1 MQNKNNMETAD
12 NIAEIIKLGEVY
24 RLNLKI
30 PEYQRP
36 YKWTEKNVNNLIDDV
51 ISNKNKSEYRLG
63 TLVLHQTK
71 QEDNNEFMH
80 TEWDNTLVLHQ
91 TKQEDDGYIFEIV
104 DGQQRIITL
113 MLILYAISE
122 KYERVKELYGRV
134 KELLENKNENK
145 LWGHKFNNPISQN
158 NIFKNYQL
166 IKQRIND
173 FDEATVD
180 FLLTKCT
187 FVKIVLNDV
196 SEAFQFF
203 DSQNS
208 RGKELEPHDLLK
220 AYHLREMREIP
231 SDEQTEIIEKWED
244 IDTDELANL
253 FEYLY
258 RIKNWSKSK
267 SARGFTK
274 DEINIFKG
282 INLNN
287 KIYYPY
293 KRIFYVA
300 EYFIEK
306 IAKAPLVETEYP
318 FQLDNI
324 IINGKHF
331 FEMIYQ
337 YSKLK
342 KDLPN
347 LIKKW
352 NSEIYN
358 ILYTDHKYNNKDYAG
373 YYRVGD
379 NYTKILFECACMYF
393 LDKFGEDKELKKV
406 FEKIFLWAFYIRLRS
421 KRIPFSSIDDYAKK
435 YDSFF
440 KYIKEAL
447 QISDI
452 LKVRLKSVS
461 KSEVQGVDAI
471 VKYFEDKGLYKPQN
485 S

>member
-12 NIAEIIKLGEVY
+12 NIAEIIKLGKVY
-24 RLNLKI
+24 SLNLKI

-36 YKWTEKNVNNLIDDV
+36 YKWTGKNVNNLIDDI

-71 QEDNNEFMH
+71 QEDDH
-80 TEWDNTLVLHQ
+80 
-91 TKQEDDGYIFEIV
+91 YIFEIV
-104 DGQQRIITL
+104 DGQQRIITIA
-113 MLILYAISE
+113 LILFALN
-122 KYERVKELYGRV
+122 KNK
-134 KELLENKNENK
+134 KELLRYWENLNK
-145 LWGHKFNNPISQN
+145 LYENELLKHNFDNPISQK
-158 NIFKNYQL
+158 NIYKNYQL

-173 FDEATVD
+173 FDKATVD
-180 FLLTKCT
+180 FLLKNCT

-231 SDEQTEIIEKWED
+231 SDEQIEIIEKWED
-244 IDTDELANL
+244 IDTEELASL
-253 FEYLY
+253 FGYLY
-258 RIKNWSKSK
+258 RIKNWSKLK
-267 SARGFTK
+267 SAREFTK
-274 DEINIFKG
+274 DEISVFKG

-358 ILYTDHKYNNKDYAG
+358 ILYADHKYNNKDYAG

-379 NYTKILFECACMYF
+379 NYTKILFECACIYF
-393 LDKFGEDKELKKV
+393 LDKFGEDKELKRV
-406 FEKIFLWAFYIRLRS
+406 FEKIFLWAFYIRLV
-421 KRIPFSSIDDYAKK
+421 KARIAFSSIDDYAKK

-440 KYIKEAL
+440 RYIKEAL
-447 QISDI
+447 QVSDI
-452 LKVRLKSVS
+452 LKVQLESVS
-461 KSEVQGVDAI
+461 ESVPKYVEAI
-471 VKYFEDKGLYKPQN
+471 EKYFDDKGLYKYPQK
-485 S
+485 

>member
-1 MQNKNNMETAD
+1 MPPENND
-12 NIAEIIKLGEVY
+12 AEIANASIITLTELYNLEKL
-24 RLNLKI
+24 RI

-36 YKWTEKNVNNLIDDV
+36 YKWTEKNVNNLIDDI
-51 ISNKNKSEYRLG
+51 ISNKDKSEYRLG
-63 TLVLHQTK
+63 TLVFYKNKEKEKENLDIVEK
-71 QEDNNEFMH
+71 E
-80 TEWDNTLVLHQ
+80 TL
-91 TKQEDDGYIFEIV
+91 DIV

-122 KYERVKELYGRV
+122 KYEIDKKLYDA
-134 KELLENKNENK
+134 KNE

-158 NIFKNYQL
+158 NIVKNYQL

-231 SDEQTEIIEKWED
+231 SDEQIEIIEKWEG
-244 IDTDELANL
+244 IDTDELASL

-267 SARGFTK
+267 SAREFTK
-274 DEINIFKG
+274 DEISVFKG
-282 INLNN
+282 ISLNN

-293 KRIFYVA
+293 ERIFYVA
-300 EYFIEK
+300 EFFIEK

-324 IINGKHF
+324 IINGKRF
-331 FEMIYQ
+331 FEMIYR

-342 KDLPN
+342 KDFLD
-347 LIKKW
+347 LIRKC
-352 NSEIYN
+352 NFEIYN
-358 ILYTDHKYNNKDYAG
+358 ILYADHKYNGKDYTG

-379 NYTKILFECACMYF
+379 DYTKILFECACIYF
-393 LDKFGEDKELKKV
+393 LDKFGESKELKKV
-406 FEKIFLWAFYIRLRS
+406 FEKIFLWAFHKRLEGAH
-421 KRIPFSSIDDYAKK
+421 ITFPSIDIYAKQD
-435 YDSFF
+435 DSFF
-440 KYIKEAL
+440 RYIKEAL
-447 QISDI
+447 YISDI
-452 LKVRLKSVS
+452 LKVQLKPVYKIDST
-461 KSEVQGVDAI
+461 GVDAI
-471 VKYFEDKGLYKPQN
+471 VKYFEDKGLYKSQN

>member
-1 MQNKNNMETAD
+1 MPPDDKNAK
-12 NIAEIIKLGEVY
+12 IAEAKVIKLTELY
-24 RLNLKI
+24 TLENLKI

-36 YKWTEKNVNNLIDDV
+36 YKWTEKNVNNLIDDI

-63 TLVLHQTK
+63 TLVLHLFDQNL
-71 QEDNNEFMH
+71 D
-80 TEWDNTLVLHQ
+80 
-91 TKQEDDGYIFEIV
+91 IV

-113 MLILYAISE
+113 MLILRALSENYKKVDKQLYA
-122 KYERVKELYGRV
+122 
-134 KELLENKNENK
+134 ENN
-145 LWGHKFNNPISQN
+145 LWKHEFNNPISQN

-231 SDEQTEIIEKWED
+231 SDEQIEIIEKWEG

-267 SARGFTK
+267 SAREFTK
-274 DEINIFKG
+274 DEISVFKG
-282 INLNN
+282 ISLNN

-293 KRIFYVA
+293 ERIFYVA
-300 EYFIEK
+300 EFFIENFIEK

-358 ILYTDHKYNNKDYAG
+358 ILYADHKYNNKDYAG

-379 NYTKILFECACMYF
+379 DYTKILFECACMYF
-393 LDKFGEDKELKKV
+393 LDKFGEDKELEKV
-406 FEKIFLWAFYIRLRS
+406 FEKII
-421 KRIPFSSIDDYAKK
+421 
-435 YDSFF
+435 
-440 KYIKEAL
+440 
-447 QISDI
+447 
-452 LKVRLKSVS
+452 
-461 KSEVQGVDAI
+461 
-471 VKYFEDKGLYKPQN
+471 LYKANKQTH
-485 S
+485 SIFQHR

>member
-1 MQNKNNMETAD
+1 MPPDDKNAK
-12 NIAEIIKLGEVY
+12 IAEAKVITLTELYTLENLK
-24 RLNLKI
+24 NLKI

-36 YKWTEKNVNNLIDDV
+36 YKWTEKNVNNLIDDI

-63 TLVLHQTK
+63 TLVLHLFDQNL
-71 QEDNNEFMH
+71 D
-80 TEWDNTLVLHQ
+80 
-91 TKQEDDGYIFEIV
+91 IV

-113 MLILYAISE
+113 MLILCALSENYKKVDKQLYA
-122 KYERVKELYGRV
+122 
-134 KELLENKNENK
+134 ENN
-145 LWGHKFNNPISQN
+145 LWKHEFNNPISQN

-244 IDTDELANL
+244 INTDELANL

-267 SARGFTK
+267 SAREFTK
-274 DEINIFKG
+274 DEINVFKG
-282 INLNN
+282 ISLNN

-293 KRIFYVA
+293 ERIFYVA
-300 EYFIEK
+300 EFFIEK

-324 IINGKHF
+324 IINGKRF
-331 FEMIYQ
+331 FEMIYR
-337 YSKLK
+337 YFKSK
-342 KDLPN
+342 KDLPD

-358 ILYTDHKYNNKDYAG
+358 ILYADHKYNNKDYAG

-379 NYTKILFECACMYF
+379 NYTKILFECACIYF
-393 LDKFGEDKELKKV
+393 LDKFGESKELKKV
-406 FEKIFLWAFYIRLRS
+406 FEKIFLWAFHKRLEGAH
-421 KRIPFSSIDDYAKK
+421 ITFPSIDIYAKRD
-435 YDSFF
+435 DSFF

-447 QISDI
+447 YISDI
-452 LKVRLKSVS
+452 LKVQLKPVYKIDST
-461 KSEVQGVDAI
+461 GVDAI
-471 VKYFEDKGLYKPQN
+471 VEYFEKKGLLYKPQK

>member
-145 LWGHKFNNPISQN
+145 LWGN

>member
-1 MQNKNNMETAD
+1 MPPDDKNAK
-12 NIAEIIKLGEVY
+12 IAEASIITLTELYNLEK
-24 RLNLKI
+24 LKI

-36 YKWTEKNVNNLIDDV
+36 YKWTEKNVNSLIDDI

-63 TLVLHQTK
+63 TLVLHQK
-71 QEDNNEFMH
+71 QKN
-80 TEWDNTLVLHQ
+80 
-91 TKQEDDGYIFEIV
+91 DDYEIV
-104 DGQQRIITL
+104 DGQQRIITIA
-113 MLILYAISE
+113 LILFALN
-122 KYERVKELYGRV
+122 KNKE
-134 KELLENKNENK
+134 ELLRYWENLNKLFENK
-145 LWGHKFNNPISQN
+145 LLEHKFDNPISQK
-158 NIFKNYQL
+158 NIYKNYQL

-274 DEINIFKG
+274 DEISVFKG
-282 INLNN
+282 ISLNN

-293 KRIFYVA
+293 ERIFYVA
-300 EYFIEK
+300 EFFIEK

-324 IINGKHF
+324 IINGKRF
-331 FEMIYQ
+331 FEMIYR

-358 ILYTDHKYNNKDYAG
+358 ILYADHKYNDKDYTG

-379 NYTKILFECACMYF
+379 DYTKILFECACMYF
-393 LDKFGEDKELKKV
+393 LDKFGESKELKKV
-406 FEKIFLWAFYIRLRS
+406 FEKIFLWAFHKRLEGAH
-421 KRIPFSSIDDYAKK
+421 ITFPSIDIYAKRD
-435 YDSFF
+435 DSFF

-447 QISDI
+447 YISDI
-452 LKVRLKSVS
+452 LKVQLKPVYKIDST
-461 KSEVQGVDAI
+461 GVDAI
-471 VKYFEDKGLYKPQN
+471 VKYFEDKGLYKSQN

>member
-1 MQNKNNMETAD
+1 MPPDDKN
-12 NIAEIIKLGEVY
+12 AEIANASIITLTELYNLEK
-24 RLNLKI
+24 LKI

-36 YKWTEKNVNNLIDDV
+36 YKWTEKNVNNLIDDI
-51 ISNKNKSEYRLG
+51 ISNTNKSEYRLG
-63 TLVLHQTK
+63 TLVLHLFDQNL
-71 QEDNNEFMH
+71 D
-80 TEWDNTLVLHQ
+80 
-91 TKQEDDGYIFEIV
+91 IV
-104 DGQQRIITL
+104 DGQQRIVTL

-122 KYERVKELYGRV
+122 KYERVKELYA
-134 KELLENKNENK
+134 NNK
-145 LWGHKFNNPISQN
+145 LKGHEFNNPISQN

-318 FQLDNI
+318 FQLDNL

>member
-1 MQNKNNMETAD
+1 MPPENNDAEIAKTETPKKE
-12 NIAEIIKLGEVY
+12 IAEVIKLTELY
-24 RLNLKI
+24 TLKNLKNLKI

-36 YKWTEKNVNNLIDDV
+36 YKWTEKNVNNLIDDI
-51 ISNKNKSEYRLG
+51 ISNKDKSEYRLG
-63 TLVLHQTK
+63 TLVFYK
-71 QEDNNEFMH
+71 NKE
-80 TEWDNTLVLHQ
+80 TL
-91 TKQEDDGYIFEIV
+91 DIV
-104 DGQQRIITL
+104 DGQQRIVTL
-113 MLILYAISE
+113 MLILRALSE
-122 KYERVKELYGRV
+122 NYKKVNELYA
-134 KELLENKNENK
+134 ENE

-173 FDEATVD
+173 FDEPTVD

-231 SDEQTEIIEKWED
+231 SDEQIEIIEKWEG
-244 IDTDELANL
+244 IDTEELASL

-274 DEINIFKG
+274 DEISVFKG
-282 INLNN
+282 ISLNN

-293 KRIFYVA
+293 ERIFYVA
-300 EYFIEK
+300 EFFIEK

-324 IINGKHF
+324 IINGKRF
-331 FEMIYQ
+331 FEMIYR

-358 ILYTDHKYNNKDYAG
+358 ILYADHKYNDKDYTG

-379 NYTKILFECACMYF
+379 DYTKILFECACIYF
-393 LDKFGEDKELKKV
+393 LDKFGESKELKKV
-406 FEKIFLWAFYIRLRS
+406 FEKIFLWAFYIRLV
-421 KRIPFSSIDDYAKK
+421 KARIAFSSIDDYAKQ

-471 VKYFEDKGLYKPQN
+471 VEYFEDKGLYKPQK

>member
-36 YKWTEKNVNNLIDDV
+36 YKWTEKNVSNLIDDI

-71 QEDNNEFMH
+71 ENN
-80 TEWDNTLVLHQ
+80 
-91 TKQEDDGYIFEIV
+91 DDIFEIV
-104 DGQQRIITL
+104 DGQQRIITIA
-113 MLILYAISE
+113 LILFALN
-122 KYERVKELYGRV
+122 KNKE
-134 KELLENKNENK
+134 ELLRYWENLNK
-145 LWGHKFNNPISQN
+145 LYENELLKHNFDNPISQK
-158 NIFKNYQL
+158 NIYKNYQL

-173 FDEATVD
+173 FDKATVD
-180 FLLTKCT
+180 FLLKNCT
-187 FVKIVLNDV
+187 FVKIVLSDV

-231 SDEQTEIIEKWED
+231 SDEQIEIIEKWEG
-244 IDTDELANL
+244 IDTDELASL

-267 SARGFTK
+267 SAREFTK
-274 DEINIFKG
+274 DEISVFKG
-282 INLNN
+282 ISLNN

-300 EYFIEK
+300 EFFIEK
-306 IAKAPLVETEYP
+306 IAKTPLVETEYP

-324 IINGKHF
+324 IINGKRF
-331 FEMIYQ
+331 FEMIYR

-342 KDLPN
+342 KDLLD
-347 LIKKW
+347 LIRKW
-352 NSEIYN
+352 NFEIYN
-358 ILYTDHKYNNKDYAG
+358 ILYADHKYKDAAYDG
-373 YYRVGD
+373 YHRVGD
-379 NYTKILFECACMYF
+379 NYTKILFECACIYF
-393 LDKFGEDKELKKV
+393 LDKFGEDKELKRV
-406 FEKIFLWAFYIRLRS
+406 FEKIFLWAFYIRLV
-421 KRIPFSSIDDYAKK
+421 KARIAFSSIDDYATK

-440 KYIKEAL
+440 RYIKEAL
-447 QISDI
+447 QVSDI
-452 LKVRLKSVS
+452 LKAQLESVS
-461 KSEVQGVDAI
+461 ESVPKYVEAI
-471 VKYFEDKGLYKPQN
+471 EKYFGDKGLYKYPQK
-485 S
+485 

>member
-1 MQNKNNMETAD
+1 MPPDDKNAK
-12 NIAEIIKLGEVY
+12 IAEAKVITLTELY
-24 RLNLKI
+24 TLENLKI

-36 YKWTEKNVNNLIDDV
+36 YKWTEKNVNSLIDDI
-51 ISNKNKSEYRLG
+51 ISNKDKSEYRLG
-63 TLVLHQTK
+63 TLVFYK
-71 QEDNNEFMH
+71 NKE
-80 TEWDNTLVLHQ
+80 TL
-91 TKQEDDGYIFEIV
+91 DIV
-104 DGQQRIITL
+104 DGQQRIVTL
-113 MLILYAISE
+113 MLILRALSE
-122 KYERVKELYGRV
+122 NYKKVNELYDA
-134 KELLENKNENK
+134 KNE

-173 FDEATVD
+173 FDEPTVD

-196 SEAFQFF
+196 SGAFQFF

-282 INLNN
+282 MSLNN

-293 KRIFYVA
+293 ERIFYVA
-300 EYFIEK
+300 EFFIEK

-324 IINGKHF
+324 IINGKRF
-331 FEMIYQ
+331 FEMIYR

-342 KDLPN
+342 KDLLD
-347 LIKKW
+347 LIRKC
-352 NSEIYN
+352 NFEIYN
-358 ILYTDHKYNNKDYAG
+358 ILYADHKYNGKDYTG

-379 NYTKILFECACMYF
+379 DYTKILFECACIYF
-393 LDKFGEDKELKKV
+393 LDKFGESKELKKV
-406 FEKIFLWAFYIRLRS
+406 FEKIFLWAFYIRLV
-421 KRIPFSSIDDYAKK
+421 KARIAFSSIDIYATQG
-435 YDSFF
+435 DSFF

-447 QISDI
+447 YISDI
-452 LKVRLKSVS
+452 LKVQLKPVYKIDST
-461 KSEVQGVDAI
+461 GVDAI
-471 VKYFEDKGLYKPQN
+471 VEYFEKKGLLYKPQK

>member
-1 MQNKNNMETAD
+1 MQNKNNMGTAD
-12 NIAEIIKLGEVY
+12 NIAEIIKLGDVY

-36 YKWTEKNVNNLIDDV
+36 YKWTGKNVNNLIDDI

-63 TLVLHQTK
+63 TLVFYKNKEKEKENL
-71 QEDNNEFMH
+71 D
-80 TEWDNTLVLHQ
+80 
-91 TKQEDDGYIFEIV
+91 IV

-113 MLILYAISE
+113 MLILCALSE
-122 KYERVKELYGRV
+122 KYERVKEL
-134 KELLENKNENK
+134 LENKLRE
-145 LWGHKFNNPISQN
+145 HKFDNPISQK
-158 NIFKNYQL
+158 NIYKNYQL

-231 SDEQTEIIEKWED
+231 SDEQIEIIEKWEG
-244 IDTDELANL
+244 IDTEELASL

-274 DEINIFKG
+274 DEISVFKG
-282 INLNN
+282 ISLNN

-293 KRIFYVA
+293 ERIFYVA
-300 EYFIEK
+300 EFFIEK

-324 IINGKHF
+324 IINGKRF
-331 FEMIYQ
+331 FEMIYR

-358 ILYTDHKYNNKDYAG
+358 ILYADHKYNNKDYAG

-379 NYTKILFECACMYF
+379 NYTKILFECACIYF
-393 LDKFGEDKELKKV
+393 LDKFGESKELKKV
-406 FEKIFLWAFYIRLRS
+406 FEKIFLWAFHKRLEGAH
-421 KRIPFSSIDDYAKK
+421 ITFPSIDIYAKRD
-435 YDSFF
+435 DSFF

-447 QISDI
+447 YISDI
-452 LKVRLKSVS
+452 LKVQLKPVYKIDST
-461 KSEVQGVDAI
+461 GVDAI
-471 VKYFEDKGLYKPQN
+471 VEYFEDKGLYKSQN
-485 S
+485 N

>member
-1 MQNKNNMETAD
+1 MPPDDKNAKISEAKV
-12 NIAEIIKLGEVY
+12 IKLTELY
-24 RLNLKI
+24 TLENLKI

-36 YKWTEKNVNNLIDDV
+36 YKWTEKNVNNLIDDI
-51 ISNKNKSEYRLG
+51 ISNKDKSEYRLG

-71 QEDNNEFMH
+71 QED
-80 TEWDNTLVLHQ
+80 
-91 TKQEDDGYIFEIV
+91 DDYIFEIV
-104 DGQQRIITL
+104 DGQQRIITIA
-113 MLILYAISE
+113 LILFALN
-122 KYERVKELYGRV
+122 KNKE
-134 KELLENKNENK
+134 ELLRYWENLNKLFENK
-145 LWGHKFNNPISQN
+145 LLEHKFDNPISQK
-158 NIFKNYQL
+158 NIYKNYQL

-173 FDEATVD
+173 FDKATVD
-180 FLLTKCT
+180 FLLKKCT

-231 SDEQTEIIEKWED
+231 SDEQIEIIEKWEG

-324 IINGKHF
+324 IINGKRF
-331 FEMIYQ
+331 FEMIYR
-337 YSKLK
+337 YFKSK
-342 KDLPN
+342 KDLPD
-347 LIKKW
+347 LIRKC
-352 NSEIYN
+352 NFEIYN
-358 ILYTDHKYNNKDYAG
+358 ILYADHKYNGKDYTG

-379 NYTKILFECACMYF
+379 DYTKILFECACIYF
-393 LDKFGEDKELKKV
+393 LDKFGEDKELEKV
-406 FEKIFLWAFYIRLRS
+406 FEKIFLWAFRIRLV
-421 KRIPFSSIDDYAKK
+421 KARIAFSSIDDYAKQ

-452 LKVRLKSVS
+452 LKVQLKSVS
-461 KSEVQGVDAI
+461 ENEVKVQGVDAI
-471 VKYFEDKGLYKPQN
+471 VEYFEDKGLYKPQK

>member
-1 MQNKNNMETAD
+1 MPPDDKNAK
-12 NIAEIIKLGEVY
+12 IAEAKVITLTELYTLK
-24 RLNLKI
+24 NLKI

-71 QEDNNEFMH
+71 QED
-80 TEWDNTLVLHQ
+80 
-91 TKQEDDGYIFEIV
+91 DDIFEIV
-104 DGQQRIITL
+104 DGQQRIITIA
-113 MLILYAISE
+113 LILFALN
-122 KYERVKELYGRV
+122 KE
-134 KELLENKNENK
+134 ELLRYWENLNK
-145 LWGHKFNNPISQN
+145 LHENELLKHNFDNPISQK
-158 NIFKNYQL
+158 NIYKNYQL

-173 FDEATVD
+173 FNEATVD

-231 SDEQTEIIEKWED
+231 SDEQIEIIEKWED
-244 IDTDELANL
+244 IDTEELASL

-258 RIKNWSKSK
+258 RIKNWSKLK
-267 SARGFTK
+267 SAREFTK
-274 DEINIFKG
+274 DEISVFKG

-306 IAKAPLVETEYP
+306 IAKPPLVETEYP

-358 ILYTDHKYNNKDYAG
+358 ILYADHKYNNKDYAG

-393 LDKFGEDKELKKV
+393 LDKFGESKELKKV
-406 FEKIFLWAFYIRLRS
+406 FEKIFLWAFHKRLEGAH
-421 KRIPFSSIDDYAKK
+421 ITFPSIDNYAKE

-447 QISDI
+447 YISDI
-452 LKVRLKSVS
+452 LKVQLKPVYKIDST
-461 KSEVQGVDAI
+461 GVDAI
-471 VKYFEDKGLYKPQN
+471 VKYFEDKGLYKSQN

>member
-1 MQNKNNMETAD
+1 MPPDDKNAK
-12 NIAEIIKLGEVY
+12 IAEAKVITLTELYTLENLK
-24 RLNLKI
+24 NLKI

-36 YKWTEKNVNNLIDDV
+36 YKWTEKNVNNLIDDI
-51 ISNKNKSEYRLG
+51 ISNKDKSEYRLG
-63 TLVLHQTK
+63 TLVLHLFDQNL
-71 QEDNNEFMH
+71 D
-80 TEWDNTLVLHQ
+80 
-91 TKQEDDGYIFEIV
+91 IV
-104 DGQQRIITL
+104 DGQQRIVTL

-122 KYERVKELYGRV
+122 KYERVKELYA
-134 KELLENKNENK
+134 NNK
-145 LWGHKFNNPISQN
+145 LKGHEFNNPISQN

-231 SDEQTEIIEKWED
+231 SDEQIEIIEKWEG
-244 IDTDELANL
+244 IDTEELASL

-274 DEINIFKG
+274 DEISVFKG
-282 INLNN
+282 ISLNN

-293 KRIFYVA
+293 ERIFYVA
-300 EYFIEK
+300 EFFIEK

-324 IINGKHF
+324 IINGKRF
-331 FEMIYQ
+331 FEMIYR

-342 KDLPN
+342 KDLLD
-347 LIKKW
+347 LIRKW
-352 NSEIYN
+352 NFEIYN
-358 ILYTDHKYNNKDYAG
+358 ILYADHKYNDKDYTG

-379 NYTKILFECACMYF
+379 DYTKILFECACMYF
-393 LDKFGEDKELKKV
+393 LDKFGESKELKKV
-406 FEKIFLWAFYIRLRS
+406 FEKIFLWAFHKRLEGAH
-421 KRIPFSSIDDYAKK
+421 ITFPSIDIYAKRD
-435 YDSFF
+435 DSFF

-447 QISDI
+447 YISDI
-452 LKVRLKSVS
+452 LKVQLKPVYKIDST
-461 KSEVQGVDAI
+461 GVDAI
-471 VKYFEDKGLYKPQN
+471 VKYFEDKGLYKPQK

>member
-1 MQNKNNMETAD
+1 MPPDDKNAK
-12 NIAEIIKLGEVY
+12 IAEAKVITLTELY
-24 RLNLKI
+24 TLENLKNLRI

-36 YKWTEKNVNNLIDDV
+36 YKWTEKNVNNLIDDI

-63 TLVLHQTK
+63 TLVLHLFDQNL
-71 QEDNNEFMH
+71 D
-80 TEWDNTLVLHQ
+80 
-91 TKQEDDGYIFEIV
+91 IV
-104 DGQQRIITL
+104 DGQQRIVTL
-113 MLILYAISE
+113 MLILRALSE
-122 KYERVKELYGRV
+122 NYKKVNELYA
-134 KELLENKNENK
+134 NNK
-145 LWGHKFNNPISQN
+145 LKGHEFNNPISQN

-187 FVKIVLNDV
+187 FVKIVLSDV

-231 SDEQTEIIEKWED
+231 SDEQIEIIEKWED
-244 IDTDELANL
+244 IDTDELASL

-258 RIKNWSKSK
+258 RIKNWSKLK
-267 SARGFTK
+267 SAREFTK
-274 DEINIFKG
+274 DEISVFKG
-282 INLNN
+282 ISLNN

-293 KRIFYVA
+293 ERIFYVA

-324 IINGKHF
+324 IINGKRF
-331 FEMIYQ
+331 FEMIYR

-342 KDLPN
+342 KDLLD
-347 LIKKW
+347 LIRKW
-352 NSEIYN
+352 NFEIYN
-358 ILYTDHKYNNKDYAG
+358 ILYADHKYNGKDYTG

-379 NYTKILFECACMYF
+379 DYTKILFECACIYF
-393 LDKFGEDKELKKV
+393 LDKFGESKELKKV
-406 FEKIFLWAFYIRLRS
+406 FEKIFLWAFHKRLEGAH
-421 KRIPFSSIDDYAKK
+421 ITFPSIDNYAKQG
-435 YDSFF
+435 DSFF

-447 QISDI
+447 YISDI
-452 LKVRLKSVS
+452 LKVQLKPVYKIDST
-461 KSEVQGVDAI
+461 GVDAI
-471 VKYFEDKGLYKPQN
+471 VEYFEKKGLLYKPQK

>member
-1 MQNKNNMETAD
+1 MQNKNNMGTVD
-12 NIAEIIKLGEVY
+12 NIAEIIKLGKVY

-36 YKWTEKNVNNLIDDV
+36 YKWTGKNVNNLIDDI
-51 ISNKNKSEYRLG
+51 ISNKDKSEYRLG

-71 QEDNNEFMH
+71 QED
-80 TEWDNTLVLHQ
+80 
-91 TKQEDDGYIFEIV
+91 DDYIFEIV
-104 DGQQRIITL
+104 DGQQRIITIA
-113 MLILYAISE
+113 LILFALN
-122 KYERVKELYGRV
+122 KNKE
-134 KELLENKNENK
+134 ELLRYWENLNKLFENK
-145 LWGHKFNNPISQN
+145 LLEHKFDNPISQK
-158 NIFKNYQL
+158 NIYKNYQL

-173 FDEATVD
+173 FDKATVD
-180 FLLTKCT
+180 FLLKKCT

-231 SDEQTEIIEKWED
+231 SDEQIEIIEKWEG

-267 SARGFTK
+267 SAREFTK
-274 DEINIFKG
+274 DEISVFKG
-282 INLNN
+282 ISLNN

-293 KRIFYVA
+293 ERIFYLA
-300 EYFIEK
+300 EFFIEK

-331 FEMIYQ
+331 FEMIYR
-337 YSKLK
+337 YFKSK
-342 KDLPN
+342 KDLPD
-347 LIKKW
+347 LIRKW

-358 ILYTDHKYNNKDYAG
+358 ILYADHKYNNKDYAG

-379 NYTKILFECACMYF
+379 DYTKILFECACMYF
-393 LDKFGEDKELKKV
+393 LDKFGESKELKKV
-406 FEKIFLWAFYIRLRS
+406 FEKIFLWAFHKRLEGAH
-421 KRIPFSSIDDYAKK
+421 ITFPSIDIYAKQD
-435 YDSFF
+435 DSFF

-447 QISDI
+447 YISDI
-452 LKVRLKSVS
+452 LKVQLKPVYKIDST
-461 KSEVQGVDAI
+461 GVDAI
-471 VKYFEDKGLYKPQN
+471 VKYFEDKGLYKPQK

>member
-1 MQNKNNMETAD
+1 MPPDDKNAK
-12 NIAEIIKLGEVY
+12 IAEAKVITLTDLYKLE
-24 RLNLKI
+24 NLKI

-36 YKWTEKNVNNLIDDV
+36 YKWTEKNVNNLIDDI

-63 TLVLHQTK
+63 TLVLHQK
-71 QEDNNEFMH
+71 QKN
-80 TEWDNTLVLHQ
+80 
-91 TKQEDDGYIFEIV
+91 DDYEIV
-104 DGQQRIITL
+104 DGQQRIITIA
-113 MLILYAISE
+113 LILFALN
-122 KYERVKELYGRV
+122 KNKE
-134 KELLENKNENK
+134 ELLRYWENLNKLFENK
-145 LWGHKFNNPISQN
+145 LLEHKFDNPISQK
-158 NIFKNYQL
+158 NICKNYQL

-331 FEMIYQ
+331 FEMIYR
-337 YSKLK
+337 YFKSK
-342 KDLPN
+342 KDLPD
-347 LIKKW
+347 LIRKC
-352 NSEIYN
+352 NFEIYN
-358 ILYTDHKYNNKDYAG
+358 ILYADHKYNDKDYTG

-379 NYTKILFECACMYF
+379 DYTKILFECACMYF
-393 LDKFGEDKELKKV
+393 LDKFGEDKELEKV
-406 FEKIFLWAFYIRLRS
+406 FEKIFLWAFYIRLTS
-421 KRIPFSSIDDYAKK
+421 KRIPFSSIDNYAME

>member
-1 MQNKNNMETAD
+1 MPPDDKNAK
-12 NIAEIIKLGEVY
+12 IAEAKVITLTELYTLK
-24 RLNLKI
+24 NLKI

-36 YKWTEKNVNNLIDDV
+36 YKWTEKNVNNLIDDI

-63 TLVLHQTK
+63 TLVLHK
-71 QEDNNEFMH
+71 NGENLD
-80 TEWDNTLVLHQ
+80 
-91 TKQEDDGYIFEIV
+91 IV
-104 DGQQRIITL
+104 DGQQRIVTL
-113 MLILYAISE
+113 MLILCALHYIKQYKEVEKLYAP
-122 KYERVKELYGRV
+122 K
-134 KELLENKNENK
+134 ENKFWKHE
-145 LWGHKFNNPISQN
+145 FNNTISQN

-173 FDEATVD
+173 FNEATVD

-231 SDEQTEIIEKWED
+231 SDEQIEIIEKWED
-244 IDTDELANL
+244 IDTEELASL
-253 FEYLY
+253 FGYLY
-258 RIKNWSKSK
+258 RIKNWSKLK
-267 SARGFTK
+267 SAREFTK
-274 DEINIFKG
+274 DEISVFKG

-358 ILYTDHKYNNKDYAG
+358 ILYADHKYNNKDYAG

-393 LDKFGEDKELKKV
+393 LDKFGEDKWLTKV
-406 FEKIFLWAFYIRLRS
+406 FEKLFLWAFSLRLTS
-421 KRIPFSSIDDYAKK
+421 GSIKFVSVDKFARKD
-435 YDSFF
+435 DSFF

-447 QISDI
+447 YASDI
-452 LKVRLKSVS
+452 LKVQSPHVTGIKVG
-461 KSEVQGVDAI
+461 KVEAI
-471 VKYFEDKGLYKPQN
+471 TQYFKDKGLYSEPQG

>member
-1 MQNKNNMETAD
+1 MDTTPTPTLKTTKQRILENYMPPDDKNAK
-12 NIAEIIKLGEVY
+12 IAEAKVITLTELYNLEK
-24 RLNLKI
+24 LKI

-36 YKWTEKNVNNLIDDV
+36 YKWTEKNVNNLIDDI

-63 TLVLHQTK
+63 TLVLHQK
-71 QEDNNEFMH
+71 QKN
-80 TEWDNTLVLHQ
+80 
-91 TKQEDDGYIFEIV
+91 DDYEIV
-104 DGQQRIITL
+104 DGQQRIITIA
-113 MLILYAISE
+113 LILFALN
-122 KYERVKELYGRV
+122 KNKE
-134 KELLENKNENK
+134 ELLRYWENLNKLFENK
-145 LWGHKFNNPISQN
+145 LLEHKFDNPISQK

-231 SDEQTEIIEKWED
+231 SDEQIEIIEKWEG
-244 IDTDELANL
+244 IDTDELASL

-274 DEINIFKG
+274 DEISVFKG
-282 INLNN
+282 ISLNN

-293 KRIFYVA
+293 ERIFYVA
-300 EYFIEK
+300 EFFIEK

-324 IINGKHF
+324 IINGKRF

-358 ILYTDHKYNNKDYAG
+358 ILYADHKYNNKDYAG

-379 NYTKILFECACMYF
+379 NYTKILFECACIYF
-393 LDKFGEDKELKKV
+393 LDKFGESKELKKV
-406 FEKIFLWAFYIRLRS
+406 FEKIFLWAFYIRLV
-421 KRIPFSSIDDYAKK
+421 KARIAFSSIDDYAKQD
-435 YDSFF
+435 DSFF

-447 QISDI
+447 YISDI
-452 LKVRLKSVS
+452 LKVQLKPVYKIDST
-461 KSEVQGVDAI
+461 GVDAI
-471 VKYFEDKGLYKPQN
+471 VEYFEKKGLYKPQK

>member
-1 MQNKNNMETAD
+1 MPPENNDAEIAKTETPKGE
-12 NIAEIIKLGEVY
+12 IAEVIKLTGLY
-24 RLNLKI
+24 KLKNLRI

-36 YKWTEKNVNNLIDDV
+36 YKWTEKNVNNLIDDI

-63 TLVLHQTK
+63 TLVLHLFDQNL
-71 QEDNNEFMH
+71 D
-80 TEWDNTLVLHQ
+80 
-91 TKQEDDGYIFEIV
+91 IV
-104 DGQQRIITL
+104 DGQQRIVTL
-113 MLILYAISE
+113 MLILRALSE
-122 KYERVKELYGRV
+122 NYKKVKELYA
-134 KELLENKNENK
+134 NNK
-145 LWGHKFNNPISQN
+145 LKGHEFNNPISQN

-231 SDEQTEIIEKWED
+231 SDEQIEIIEKWEG

-267 SARGFTK
+267 SAREFTK
-274 DEINIFKG
+274 DEISVFKG
-282 INLNN
+282 ISLNN

-293 KRIFYVA
+293 EGIFYVA

-324 IINGKHF
+324 IINGKRF
-331 FEMIYQ
+331 FEMIYR

-342 KDLPN
+342 KDLLD
-347 LIKKW
+347 LIRKW
-352 NSEIYN
+352 NFEIYN
-358 ILYTDHKYNNKDYAG
+358 ILYADHKYNGKDYTG

-379 NYTKILFECACMYF
+379 DYTKILFECACIYF
-393 LDKFGEDKELKKV
+393 LDKFGESKELKKV
-406 FEKIFLWAFYIRLRS
+406 FEKIFLWAFHKRLEGAH
-421 KRIPFSSIDDYAKK
+421 ITFPSIDIYAKQD
-435 YDSFF
+435 DSFF
-440 KYIKEAL
+440 RYIKEAL
-447 QISDI
+447 YISDI
-452 LKVRLKSVS
+452 LKVQLKPVYKIDST
-461 KSEVQGVDAI
+461 GVDAI
-471 VKYFEDKGLYKPQN
+471 VKYFEDKGLYKSQN

>member
-1 MQNKNNMETAD
+1 MPPDDKNAE
-12 NIAEIIKLGEVY
+12 IAEAGVITLTDLYKLG
-24 RLNLKI
+24 NLKI

-36 YKWTEKNVNNLIDDV
+36 YKWTEKNVNNLIDDI
-51 ISNKNKSEYRLG
+51 ISNRDKSEYRLG

-71 QEDNNEFMH
+71 QEDHLNVL
-80 TEWDNTLVLHQ
+80 DQYDDATLVLHQ
-91 TKQEDDGYIFEIV
+91 TKQEDNYIFEIV

-113 MLILYAISE
+113 MLILCALSE
-122 KYERVKELYGRV
+122 NYKKVDKQLYE
-134 KELLENKNENK
+134 KNE

-158 NIFKNYQL
+158 NVFKNYQL

-173 FDEATVD
+173 FNEATVD

-231 SDEQTEIIEKWED
+231 SDEQIEIIEKWED
-244 IDTDELANL
+244 IDTEELASL

-258 RIKNWSKSK
+258 RIKNWSKLK
-267 SARGFTK
+267 SAREFTK
-274 DEINIFKG
+274 DGIGAFKG
-282 INLNN
+282 INLN
-287 KIYYPY
+287 KRTDYPY
-293 KRIFYVA
+293 KRIYYIA
-300 EYFIEK
+300 DYFINK
-306 IAKAPLVETEYP
+306 IACEPLLEVAYP

-358 ILYTDHKYNNKDYAG
+358 ILYADHKYNNKDYAG

-393 LDKFGEDKELKKV
+393 LDKFGEDKELEKV
-406 FEKIFLWAFYIRLRS
+406 FEKIFLWAFYIRLTI
-421 KRIPFSSIDDYAKK
+421 KRIPFSSIDNYAME

-461 KSEVQGVDAI
+461 ESVPKYVEAI
-471 VKYFEDKGLYKPQN
+471 EKYFDDKGLYKYPQK
-485 S
+485 

>member
-1 MQNKNNMETAD
+1 MGTAD

-36 YKWTEKNVNNLIDDV
+36 YKWTGKNVNNLIDDI
-51 ISNKNKSEYRLG
+51 ISNKEKSEYRLG
-63 TLVLHQTK
+63 TLVLHLFDQNL
-71 QEDNNEFMH
+71 D
-80 TEWDNTLVLHQ
+80 
-91 TKQEDDGYIFEIV
+91 IV
-104 DGQQRIITL
+104 DGQQRIVTL
-113 MLILYAISE
+113 MLILRALSE
-122 KYERVKELYGRV
+122 NYKKVNELYDA
-134 KELLENKNENK
+134 KNE

-258 RIKNWSKSK
+258 RIKKWSKSK
-267 SARGFTK
+267 SAREFTK
-274 DEINIFKG
+274 DEISVFKG
-282 INLNN
+282 ISLNN

-293 KRIFYVA
+293 ERIFYVA
-300 EYFIEK
+300 EFFIEK

-324 IINGKHF
+324 IINGKRF

-358 ILYTDHKYNNKDYAG
+358 ILYADHKYNDKDYTG

-379 NYTKILFECACMYF
+379 DYTKILFECACMYF
-393 LDKFGEDKELKKV
+393 LDKFGESKELKKV
-406 FEKIFLWAFYIRLRS
+406 FEKIFLWAFHKRLEGAH
-421 KRIPFSSIDDYAKK
+421 ITFPSIDIYAKRD
-435 YDSFF
+435 DSFF

-447 QISDI
+447 YISDI
-452 LKVRLKSVS
+452 LKVQSPHVTEIKVG
-461 KSEVQGVDAI
+461 KVEAI
-471 VKYFEDKGLYKPQN
+471 TQYFKDKGLYSEPQG

>member
-1 MQNKNNMETAD
+1 MPPENNDAEIAKTETPKEE
-12 NIAEIIKLGEVY
+12 IAEVIKLTGLY
-24 RLNLKI
+24 KLNLGI

-36 YKWTEKNVNNLIDDV
+36 YKWTEKNVNNLIDDI
-51 ISNKNKSEYRLG
+51 ISNKDKSEYRLG

-71 QEDNNEFMH
+71 QED
-80 TEWDNTLVLHQ
+80 
-91 TKQEDDGYIFEIV
+91 DDYIFEIV
-104 DGQQRIITL
+104 DGQQRIVTL
-113 MLILYAISE
+113 MLILRALSENYKKVGKQLYA
-122 KYERVKELYGRV
+122 
-134 KELLENKNENK
+134 ENN
-145 LWGHKFNNPISQN
+145 LWKHEFNNPISQN

-267 SARGFTK
+267 SAREFTK
-274 DEINIFKG
+274 DEISVFKG

-358 ILYTDHKYNNKDYAG
+358 ILYADHKYNDKDYTG

-379 NYTKILFECACMYF
+379 DYTKILFECACIYF
-393 LDKFGEDKELKKV
+393 LDKFGESKELKKV
-406 FEKIFLWAFYIRLRS
+406 FEKIFLWAFYKRLKS
-421 KRIPFSSIDDYAKK
+421 KHIAFSSIDIYAME

-471 VKYFEDKGLYKPQN
+471 VEYFEDKGLYKPQK

>member
-1 MQNKNNMETAD
+1 MQTENNDAEVAIAGTAQAG
-12 NIAEIIKLGEVY
+12 NAESPQAEVITLTDLYKLG
-24 RLNLKI
+24 NLKI

-36 YKWTEKNVNNLIDDV
+36 YKWTEKNVNNLIDDI
-51 ISNKNKSEYRLG
+51 ISNKDKSEYRLG
-63 TLVLHQTK
+63 TLILHK
-71 QEDNNEFMH
+71 DEKNLD
-80 TEWDNTLVLHQ
+80 
-91 TKQEDDGYIFEIV
+91 IV
-104 DGQQRIITL
+104 DGQQRIVTL

-122 KYERVKELYGRV
+122 KYERVKELYA
-134 KELLENKNENK
+134 NNK
-145 LWGHKFNNPISQN
+145 LKGHEFNNPISQN

-173 FDEATVD
+173 FDEPTVD

-231 SDEQTEIIEKWED
+231 YDAQTEIIEKWED

-267 SARGFTK
+267 SAREFTK
-274 DEINIFKG
+274 DEISVFKG
-282 INLNN
+282 ITLNN

-293 KRIFYVA
+293 ERIFHVA

-306 IAKAPLVETEYP
+306 IAKALLIETEYP

-324 IINGKHF
+324 IINGKRF
-331 FEMIYQ
+331 FEMIYR

-342 KDLPN
+342 KDLPD

-352 NSEIYN
+352 NLEIYN
-358 ILYTDHKYNNKDYAG
+358 ILYADHKYKGIDYAG
-373 YYRVGD
+373 YHRVGD
-379 NYTKILFECACMYF
+379 NYTKILFECACIYF

-406 FEKIFLWAFYIRLRS
+406 FEKIFLWAFYIRLTNA
-421 KRIPFSSIDDYAKK
+421 RIPFASIDNYASE

-447 QISDI
+447 QRSDI
-452 LKVRLKSVS
+452 LKVQLRSVS
-461 KSEVQGVDAI
+461 EREVQDVVAAI
-471 VKYFEDKGLYKPQN
+471 TEYFKDKGLYKTQN

>member
-1 MQNKNNMETAD
+1 MPPENNDAEIAKTETPKKE
-12 NIAEIIKLGEVY
+12 IAEVIKLTGLY
-24 RLNLKI
+24 TLKNLKI

-36 YKWTEKNVNNLIDDV
+36 YKWTEKNVNNLIDDI
-51 ISNKNKSEYRLG
+51 ISNKDKSEYRLG
-63 TLVLHQTK
+63 TLVLH
-71 QEDNNEFMH
+71 ENEE
-80 TEWDNTLVLHQ
+80 TNLD
-91 TKQEDDGYIFEIV
+91 IV

-122 KYERVKELYGRV
+122 KYERVKEL
-134 KELLENKNENK
+134 LENKNENK
-145 LWGHKFNNPISQN
+145 LRGHKFNNPISQN

-244 IDTDELANL
+244 IDTDELASL

-274 DEINIFKG
+274 DEISVFKG
-282 INLNN
+282 ISLNN

-306 IAKAPLVETEYP
+306 IAKPPLVETEYP

-358 ILYTDHKYNNKDYAG
+358 ILYADHKYNNKDYAG

-393 LDKFGEDKELKKV
+393 LDKFGEDKELEKV
-406 FEKIFLWAFYIRLRS
+406 FEKIFLWAFHKRLEGAH
-421 KRIPFSSIDDYAKK
+421 ITFPSIDIYAKRD
-435 YDSFF
+435 DSFF

-447 QISDI
+447 YISDI
-452 LKVRLKSVS
+452 LKVQLKPVYKIDST
-461 KSEVQGVDAI
+461 GVDAI
-471 VKYFEDKGLYKPQN
+471 VKYFEDKGLYKSQN

>member
-36 YKWTEKNVNNLIDDV
+36 YKWTEKNVSNLIDDI

-71 QEDNNEFMH
+71 ENN
-80 TEWDNTLVLHQ
+80 
-91 TKQEDDGYIFEIV
+91 DDIFEIV

-113 MLILYAISE
+113 MLILRALSENYEKVDKQLYAE
-122 KYERVKELYGRV
+122 NELW
-134 KELLENKNENK
+134 KHE
-145 LWGHKFNNPISQN
+145 FNNIITRN
-158 NIFKNYQL
+158 NISKNYQL

-173 FDEATVD
+173 FDKTSVD
-180 FLLTKCT
+180 FLLKNCT
-187 FVKIVLNDV
+187 FVKIVLSDV

-231 SDEQTEIIEKWED
+231 SDEQIEIIEKWEG
-244 IDTDELANL
+244 IDTDELASL

-267 SARGFTK
+267 SAREFTK
-274 DEINIFKG
+274 DEISVFKG
-282 INLNN
+282 ISLNN

-293 KRIFYVA
+293 KRIYYIA
-300 EYFIEK
+300 DYFINK
-306 IAKAPLVETEYP
+306 IACEPLLEVAYP

-324 IINGKHF
+324 IINGKRF
-331 FEMIYQ
+331 FEMIYC

-342 KDLPN
+342 KELQN
-347 LIKKW
+347 LIRKW
-352 NSEIYN
+352 NFEIYN
-358 ILYTDHKYNNKDYAG
+358 ILYGDHKYDG
-373 YYRVGD
+373 SCRVGD
-379 NYTKILFECACMYF
+379 GYVRGLFECACIYF
-393 LDKFGEDKELKKV
+393 IDKFGEDKWLTKV
-406 FEKIFLWAFYIRLRS
+406 FEKLFLWAFSLRLTS
-421 KRIPFSSIDDYAKK
+421 GSIKFVSVDNFAKK
-435 YDSFF
+435 DDSFF

-447 QISDI
+447 YASDI
-452 LKVRLKSVS
+452 LKVQSPHVTGIKVG
-461 KSEVQGVDAI
+461 KVEAI
-471 VKYFEDKGLYKPQN
+471 TQYFKDKGLYSEPQG

>member
-1 MQNKNNMETAD
+1 MPPDDKNAE
-12 NIAEIIKLGEVY
+12 IAEAGVITLTDLYKLG
-24 RLNLKI
+24 NLKI

-36 YKWTEKNVNNLIDDV
+36 YKWTEKNVNNLIDDI

-71 QEDNNEFMH
+71 QKDH
-80 TEWDNTLVLHQ
+80 
-91 TKQEDDGYIFEIV
+91 YIFEIV
-104 DGQQRIITL
+104 DGQQRIITIA
-113 MLILYAISE
+113 LILFALN
-122 KYERVKELYGRV
+122 KNK
-134 KELLENKNENK
+134 KELLRYWENLNELHKNELLK
-145 LWGHKFNNPISQN
+145 HKFDNPISQK
-158 NIFKNYQL
+158 NIYKNYQL

-173 FDEATVD
+173 FDKATVD
-180 FLLTKCT
+180 FLLKNCT

-231 SDEQTEIIEKWED
+231 SDEQIEIIEKWEG
-244 IDTDELANL
+244 IDTDELASL

-258 RIKNWSKSK
+258 RIKNWSKLK
-267 SARGFTK
+267 SAREFTK
-274 DEINIFKG
+274 DEISVFKG
-282 INLNN
+282 ISLNN

-300 EYFIEK
+300 EFFIEK

-358 ILYTDHKYNNKDYAG
+358 ILYADHKYNGKDYTG
-373 YYRVGD
+373 YHRVGD
-379 NYTKILFECACMYF
+379 DYTKILFECACMYF
-393 LDKFGEDKELKKV
+393 LDKFGEDKWLTKV
-406 FEKIFLWAFYIRLRS
+406 FEKLFLWAFSLRLIS
-421 KRIPFSSIDDYAKK
+421 GSIKFVSVDNFAKK
-435 YDSFF
+435 DDSFF

-447 QISDI
+447 YASDI
-452 LKVRLKSVS
+452 LKVQSPHVPEIKVG
-461 KSEVQGVDAI
+461 KVEAI
-471 VKYFEDKGLYKPQN
+471 TQYFKDKGLYSEPQG

>member
-1 MQNKNNMETAD
+1 MPPENNDAEIAKTETPKGE
-12 NIAEIIKLGEVY
+12 IAEVIKLTGLY
-24 RLNLKI
+24 KLKNLRI

-36 YKWTEKNVNNLIDDV
+36 YKWTEKNVNNLIDDI

-63 TLVLHQTK
+63 TLVLHLFDQNL
-71 QEDNNEFMH
+71 D
-80 TEWDNTLVLHQ
+80 
-91 TKQEDDGYIFEIV
+91 IV
-104 DGQQRIITL
+104 DGQQRIVTL
-113 MLILYAISE
+113 MLILYVLR
-122 KYERVKELYGRV
+122 KYEKVKELYA
-134 KELLENKNENK
+134 ENE

-267 SARGFTK
+267 SAREFTK
-274 DEINIFKG
+274 DEINVFKG

-306 IAKAPLVETEYP
+306 IAKPPLVETEYP

-331 FEMIYQ
+331 FEMIYR
-337 YSKLK
+337 YFKSK
-342 KDLPN
+342 KDLPD
-347 LIKKW
+347 LIRKC
-352 NSEIYN
+352 NFEIYN
-358 ILYTDHKYNNKDYAG
+358 ILYADHKYNGKDYTG

-379 NYTKILFECACMYF
+379 DYTKILFECACMYF
-393 LDKFGEDKELKKV
+393 LDKFGEDKELEKV
-406 FEKIFLWAFYIRLRS
+406 FEKIFLWAFYIRLTS
-421 KRIPFSSIDDYAKK
+421 KRIPFSSIDNYAME

-471 VKYFEDKGLYKPQN
+471 VKYFEDKGLYKSQN

>member
-1 MQNKNNMETAD
+1 MPPENNDAEIAKTETPKEK
-12 NIAEIIKLGEVY
+12 IAEVIKLTELY
-24 RLNLKI
+24 KLKNLRI

-36 YKWTEKNVNNLIDDV
+36 YKWTEKNVNNLIDDI
-51 ISNKNKSEYRLG
+51 ISNKDKSEYRLG

-71 QEDNNEFMH
+71 QED
-80 TEWDNTLVLHQ
+80 
-91 TKQEDDGYIFEIV
+91 DDYIFEIV
-104 DGQQRIITL
+104 DGQQRIVTL
-113 MLILYAISE
+113 MLILRALR
-122 KYERVKELYGRV
+122 KYEKV
-134 KELLENKNENK
+134 KELLENKLRE
-145 LWGHKFNNPISQN
+145 HKFDNPISQK
-158 NIFKNYQL
+158 NIYKNYQL

-196 SEAFQFF
+196 SEASQFF

-231 SDEQTEIIEKWED
+231 SDEQIEIIEKWEG
-244 IDTDELANL
+244 IDTEELASL

-274 DEINIFKG
+274 DEISVFKG
-282 INLNN
+282 ISLNN

-293 KRIFYVA
+293 ERIFYVA
-300 EYFIEK
+300 EFFIEK

-324 IINGKHF
+324 IINGKRF
-331 FEMIYQ
+331 FEMIYR

-358 ILYTDHKYNNKDYAG
+358 ILYADHKYNDKDYTG

-379 NYTKILFECACMYF
+379 DYTKILFECACMYF

-406 FEKIFLWAFYIRLRS
+406 FEKIFLWAFHKRLEGA
-421 KRIPFSSIDDYAKK
+421 RIPFSSIDNYAKE

-447 QISDI
+447 YISDI
-452 LKVRLKSVS
+452 LKVQLKPVYKIDST
-461 KSEVQGVDAI
+461 GVDAI
-471 VKYFEDKGLYKPQN
+471 VKYFEDKGLYKSQN

>member
-1 MQNKNNMETAD
+1 METAD
-12 NIAEIIKLGEVY
+12 NIAEIIKLGKVY
-24 RLNLKI
+24 SLNLKI

-36 YKWTEKNVNNLIDDV
+36 YKWTGKNVNNLIDDI

-71 QEDNNEFMH
+71 ENN
-80 TEWDNTLVLHQ
+80 
-91 TKQEDDGYIFEIV
+91 DDIFEIV

-113 MLILYAISE
+113 MLILCALSE
-122 KYERVKELYGRV
+122 NYGRV

-145 LWGHKFNNPISQN
+145 LREHKFNNPISQN

-173 FDEATVD
+173 FDKATVD
-180 FLLTKCT
+180 FLLKNCT

-231 SDEQTEIIEKWED
+231 SDEQIEIIEKWED
-244 IDTDELANL
+244 IDTEELASL

-258 RIKNWSKSK
+258 RIKNWSKLK
-267 SARGFTK
+267 SAREFTK
-274 DEINIFKG
+274 DEISVFKG

-306 IAKAPLVETEYP
+306 IAKTPLVETEYP

-358 ILYTDHKYNNKDYAG
+358 ILYADHKYNNKDYAG

-379 NYTKILFECACMYF
+379 NYTKILFECACIYF
-393 LDKFGEDKELKKV
+393 LDKFGEDKELKRV
-406 FEKIFLWAFYIRLRS
+406 FEKIFLWAFYIRLV
-421 KRIPFSSIDDYAKK
+421 KARIAFSSIDDYAKK

-440 KYIKEAL
+440 RYIKEAL
-447 QISDI
+447 QVSDI
-452 LKVRLKSVS
+452 LKVQLESVS
-461 KSEVQGVDAI
+461 ESVPKYVEAI
-471 VKYFEDKGLYKPQN
+471 EKYFDDKGLYKYPQK
-485 S
+485 

>member
-1 MQNKNNMETAD
+1 MPPDDKNAK
-12 NIAEIIKLGEVY
+12 IAEAKVITLTELYTLENLK
-24 RLNLKI
+24 NLKI

-36 YKWTEKNVNNLIDDV
+36 YKWTEKNVNNLIDDI
-51 ISNKNKSEYRLG
+51 ISNKDKSEYRLG

-71 QEDNNEFMH
+71 QEDDDDIISNEDKS
-80 TEWDNTLVLHQ
+80 EYRLGTLVFYKNKEKKNL
-91 TKQEDDGYIFEIV
+91 DIV
-104 DGQQRIITL
+104 DGQQRIVTL
-113 MLILYAISE
+113 MLILYALSE
-122 KYERVKELYGRV
+122 NYKKVKELYDA
-134 KELLENKNENK
+134 KNE

-231 SDEQTEIIEKWED
+231 SDEQREIIEKWED
-244 IDTDELANL
+244 IDTDELASL

-267 SARGFTK
+267 SAREFTK
-274 DEINIFKG
+274 DEISVFKG

-306 IAKAPLVETEYP
+306 IAKPPLVETEYP

-331 FEMIYQ
+331 FEMIYR
-337 YSKLK
+337 YFKSK
-342 KDLPN
+342 KDLPD
-347 LIKKW
+347 LIRKW
-352 NSEIYN
+352 NFEIYN
-358 ILYTDHKYNNKDYAG
+358 ILYADHKYNDKDYTG

-379 NYTKILFECACMYF
+379 DYTKILFECACIYF
-393 LDKFGEDKELKKV
+393 LDKFGESKELKKV
-406 FEKIFLWAFYIRLRS
+406 FEKIFLWAFYKRLRS
-421 KRIPFSSIDDYAKK
+421 KHIAFSSIDIYATQG
-435 YDSFF
+435 DSFF

-471 VKYFEDKGLYKPQN
+471 VEYFEDKGLYKPQK

>member
-1 MQNKNNMETAD
+1 MQNKNNMETAG

-24 RLNLKI
+24 RLKLKI

-71 QEDNNEFMH
+71 QED
-80 TEWDNTLVLHQ
+80 
-91 TKQEDDGYIFEIV
+91 DDYIYEIV
-104 DGQQRIITL
+104 DGQQRIITIA
-113 MLILYAISE
+113 LILFALN
-122 KYERVKELYGRV
+122 KNKEEL
-134 KELLENKNENK
+134 ELLKHN
-145 LWGHKFNNPISQN
+145 FDNPISQK
-158 NIFKNYQL
+158 NIYKNYQL

-231 SDEQTEIIEKWED
+231 SDEQIEIIEKWED
-244 IDTDELANL
+244 IDTEELASL

-258 RIKNWSKSK
+258 RIKNWSKLK
-267 SARGFTK
+267 SAREFTK
-274 DEINIFKG
+274 DEISVFKG

-293 KRIFYVA
+293 KRIYYIA
-300 EYFIEK
+300 DYFINK
-306 IAKAPLVETEYP
+306 IACEPLLEVAYP

-358 ILYTDHKYNNKDYAG
+358 ILYADHKYNNKDYAG

-393 LDKFGEDKELKKV
+393 LDKFGEDKWLTKV
-406 FEKIFLWAFYIRLRS
+406 FEKLFLWAFSLRLIS
-421 KRIPFSSIDDYAKK
+421 GSIKFVSVDNFAKK
-435 YDSFF
+435 DDSFF

-447 QISDI
+447 YASDI
-452 LKVRLKSVS
+452 LKVLSPHVPEIKVG
-461 KSEVQGVDAI
+461 KVEAI
-471 VKYFEDKGLYKPQN
+471 TQYFKDKGLYSEPQG

>member
-1 MQNKNNMETAD
+1 MPPDDKNAE
-12 NIAEIIKLGEVY
+12 IAEAGVITLTDLYKLG
-24 RLNLKI
+24 NLKI

-36 YKWTEKNVNNLIDDV
+36 YKWTEKNVNNLIDDI
-51 ISNKNKSEYRLG
+51 ISNRDKSEYRLG
-63 TLVLHQTK
+63 TLVLHK
-71 QEDNNEFMH
+71 NGENLD
-80 TEWDNTLVLHQ
+80 
-91 TKQEDDGYIFEIV
+91 IV

-122 KYERVKELYGRV
+122 KYERVKEL
-134 KELLENKNENK
+134 LENKNENK
-145 LWGHKFNNPISQN
+145 LREHKFNNPISQN
-158 NIFKNYQL
+158 NIVKNYQL

-173 FDEATVD
+173 FNEATVD

-231 SDEQTEIIEKWED
+231 SDEQIEIIEKWEG
-244 IDTDELANL
+244 IDTDELASL

-267 SARGFTK
+267 SAREFTK
-274 DEINIFKG
+274 DEISVFKG
-282 INLNN
+282 ISLNN

-293 KRIFYVA
+293 KRIYYIA
-300 EYFIEK
+300 DYFINK
-306 IAKAPLVETEYP
+306 IACEPLLEVAYP

-324 IINGKHF
+324 IINGKRF
-331 FEMIYQ
+331 FEMIYC

-342 KDLPN
+342 KDLLD
-347 LIKKW
+347 LIRKW
-352 NSEIYN
+352 NFEIYN
-358 ILYTDHKYNNKDYAG
+358 ILYADHKYNGKDYTG

-393 LDKFGEDKELKKV
+393 LDKFGEDKELEKV
-406 FEKIFLWAFYIRLRS
+406 FEKIFLWAFYKRLEGAH
-421 KRIPFSSIDDYAKK
+421 ITFPSIDNYAME

-452 LKVRLKSVS
+452 LKVQLKPVYKIDST
-461 KSEVQGVDAI
+461 GVDAI
-471 VKYFEDKGLYKPQN
+471 VKYFEDKGLYKSQN

>member
-1 MQNKNNMETAD
+1 MPPDDKNAK
-12 NIAEIIKLGEVY
+12 IAEAKVITLTDLYKLG
-24 RLNLKI
+24 NLKI

-36 YKWTEKNVNNLIDDV
+36 YKWTGKNVNNLIDDI

-63 TLVLHQTK
+63 TLVFYKNKEKEKENL
-71 QEDNNEFMH
+71 D
-80 TEWDNTLVLHQ
+80 
-91 TKQEDDGYIFEIV
+91 IV

-113 MLILYAISE
+113 MLILCALSE
-122 KYERVKELYGRV
+122 KYERVKEL
-134 KELLENKNENK
+134 LENKLRE
-145 LWGHKFNNPISQN
+145 HKFDNPISQK
-158 NIFKNYQL
+158 NIYKNYQL

-231 SDEQTEIIEKWED
+231 SDEQIEIIEKWEG
-244 IDTDELANL
+244 IDTEELASL

-274 DEINIFKG
+274 DEISVFKG
-282 INLNN
+282 ISLNN

-293 KRIFYVA
+293 ERIFYVA
-300 EYFIEK
+300 EFFIEK

-324 IINGKHF
+324 IINGKRF
-331 FEMIYQ
+331 FEMIYR

-358 ILYTDHKYNNKDYAG
+358 ILYADHKYNNKDYAG

-379 NYTKILFECACMYF
+379 NYTKILFECACIYF
-393 LDKFGEDKELKKV
+393 LDKFGESKELKKV
-406 FEKIFLWAFYIRLRS
+406 FEKIFLWAFSLRLIS
-421 KRIPFSSIDDYAKK
+421 GSIKFVSVDNFAKED
-435 YDSFF
+435 DSFF

-447 QISDI
+447 YASDI
-452 LKVRLKSVS
+452 LKVQSPHVTEIKVG
-461 KSEVQGVDAI
+461 KVKAI
-471 VKYFEDKGLYKPQN
+471 TQYFKDKGLYSEPQG

>member
-1 MQNKNNMETAD
+1 MPPDDKNAK
-12 NIAEIIKLGEVY
+12 IAEAKVITLTELYTLKK
-24 RLNLKI
+24 LKI

-71 QEDNNEFMH
+71 QEDHLNVL
-80 TEWDNTLVLHQ
+80 DQYDDASLVLHQ
-91 TKQEDDGYIFEIV
+91 TKQKDNYIFEIV
-104 DGQQRIITL
+104 DGQQRIVTL
-113 MLILYAISE
+113 MLILYVLR
-122 KYERVKELYGRV
+122 KYEKVKELYDA
-134 KELLENKNENK
+134 KNE

-231 SDEQTEIIEKWED
+231 SDEQIEIIEKWEG
-244 IDTDELANL
+244 IDTDELASL

-258 RIKNWSKSK
+258 RIKNWSKLK
-267 SARGFTK
+267 SAREFTK
-274 DEINIFKG
+274 DEISVFKG
-282 INLNN
+282 ISLNN

-293 KRIFYVA
+293 ERIFYVA
-300 EYFIEK
+300 EFFIEK

-358 ILYTDHKYNNKDYAG
+358 ILYADHKYNGKDYTG

-379 NYTKILFECACMYF
+379 DYTKILFECACMYF
-393 LDKFGEDKELKKV
+393 LDKFGESKELKKV
-406 FEKIFLWAFYIRLRS
+406 FEKIFLWAFHKRLEGAH
-421 KRIPFSSIDDYAKK
+421 ITFPSIDNYAME

-452 LKVRLKSVS
+452 LKVQLKPVYKIDST
-461 KSEVQGVDAI
+461 GVDAI
-471 VKYFEDKGLYKPQN
+471 VKYFEDKGLYKSQN